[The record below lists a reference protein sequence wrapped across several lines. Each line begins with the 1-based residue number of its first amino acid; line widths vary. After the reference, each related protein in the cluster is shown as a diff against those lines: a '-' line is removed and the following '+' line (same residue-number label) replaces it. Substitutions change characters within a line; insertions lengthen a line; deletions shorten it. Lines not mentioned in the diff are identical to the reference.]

1 MKVKELQAVLAK
13 MEPDAEFDNCKMF
26 QDIAKEIYVRDFK
39 STLECLGYDTSKTN
53 SERLTNMETELRCRL
68 MRNDEYNQI
77 YCAIV
82 SGIAEENGL
91 EGE

>member
-13 MEPDAEFDNCKMF
+13 MEPDAEFDNCKTF
-26 QDIAKEIYVRDFK
+26 QDMVKEIYVRDFK
-39 STLECLGYDTSKTN
+39 NTLECLGYDTSKTN
-53 SERLTNMETELRCRL
+53 SEKLTNMETELHRRL

-77 YCAIV
+77 YCAII
-82 SGIAEENGL
+82 SGVAEENGL

>member
-13 MEPDAEFDNCKMF
+13 MEPDAEFDNCKTF
-26 QDIAKEIYVRDFK
+26 QDMVKEIYVRDFK

-53 SERLTNMETELRCRL
+53 SEKLTNMETELRRRL
-68 MRNDEYNQI
+68 MRNNEYNQI
-77 YCAIV
+77 YCAII
-82 SGIAEENGL
+82 SRIAEENGL

>member
-1 MKVKELQAVLAK
+1 MKVKELQAVLTK
-13 MEPDAEFDNCKMF
+13 MEPDAEFDNCKAF
-26 QDIAKEIYVRDFK
+26 QDIVKEIYVRNFK

-53 SERLTNMETELRCRL
+53 LEKLTNMETELHHRL

-77 YCAIV
+77 YCATI

-91 EGE
+91 KGE

>member
-13 MEPDAEFDNCKMF
+13 MEPNAEFDNCKAF
-26 QDIAKEIYVRDFK
+26 QDMVKETYVRDFK

-53 SERLTNMETELRCRL
+53 SEKLKNMETELHHRL

-77 YCAIV
+77 YCATI
-82 SGIAEENGL
+82 SGIAEKNGL
-91 EGE
+91 KGE

>member
-1 MKVKELQAVLAK
+1 MKVKELQTVLAK
-13 MEPDAEFDNCKMF
+13 MEPDAEFDNCKTF

-53 SERLTNMETELRCRL
+53 SEKLTNMETELRRRL
-68 MRNDEYNQI
+68 MRNNEYNQI

>member
-1 MKVKELQAVLAK
+1 MKVKELQAILAK
-13 MEPDAEFDNCKMF
+13 MEPDAEFDNCKAF
-26 QDIAKEIYVRDFK
+26 QDIVKEIYVRDFK
-39 STLECLGYDTSKTN
+39 STLECPAYDTSKTN
-53 SERLTNMETELRCRL
+53 SEKLTNMERELHHRL

-77 YCAIV
+77 YCATI